1 MGGALAAHP
10 SAMHA
15 PRRRLELRIGGA
27 LFGEVA
33 ALATASYP
41 YETGG
46 IILGRE
52 TDRACTVSKMIG
64 PGPHAEHRRASFDP
78 DHGWQVAEV
87 ARLWRDHKGKI
98 SYLGDWH
105 SHPGGAPRPSRLDRE
120 VLRLIADA
128 ADARCA
134 APVMLIVA
142 VGARG
147 IVASRA
153 YQWRQWRI
161 SRMRVMVTDAE

>member
-1 MGGALAAHP
+1 MGSALAAHS

-15 PRRRLELRIGGA
+15 PRRRLELRIGRA

-33 ALATASYP
+33 TLAAASYP

-52 TDRACTVSKMIG
+52 TDHACTVSEVIG
-64 PGPHAEHRRASFDP
+64 PGPSAEHRRASFDP

-87 ARLWRDHKGKI
+87 ARLWRDQKGKI
-98 SYLGDWH
+98 TYLGDWH
-105 SHPGGAPRPSRLDRE
+105 SHPGGAPRPSPLDRE
-120 VLRLIADA
+120 VLRLIADTD
-128 ADARCA
+128 DARCT
-134 APVMLIVA
+134 APVMLIAA

-147 IVASRA
+147 IVESRA
-153 YQWRQWRI
+153 YQWRQGRI
-161 SRMRVMVTDAE
+161 SRMRVMVIAAE